1 MSIDHGM
8 GGLHTMS
15 VIRSTSARKLILF
28 VCMLCLSFAL
38 SAPAYAAAK
47 ATAGKSAQAE
57 KRLDAKY
64 AGYEQFIIIDKSENK
79 LYFYELGELVKS
91 FPVATG
97 AKPSYT
103 PEGLF
108 SIAEKIKNRPYY
120 KKKIKGGDPKNPLGD
135 RWLGLKVVKKNGDVS
150 YAYGIHGTNNE
161 KSIGKYVSE
170 GCIRMHNKD
179 VHWLYDQVKTKTPVL
194 IRK

>member
-1 MSIDHGM
+1 
-8 GGLHTMS
+8 MS
-15 VIRSTSARKLILF
+15 VIVPMRLRALALF
-28 VCMLCLSFAL
+28 IVALCLACVAL
-38 SAPAYAAAK
+38 STPAYAAKAK
-47 ATAGKSAQAE
+47 TAATAKDDKTHQLDE
-57 KRLDAKY
+57 KYVK
-64 AGYEQFIIIDKSENK
+64 YEQFIVIDKSENK
-79 LYFYELGELVKS
+79 LYFYELGELIDS

-97 AKPSYT
+97 LKPSYT

-108 SIAEKIKNRPYY
+108 SIVEKIKNRPYY

-135 RWLGLKVVKKNGDVS
+135 RWLGLKVVKNGKTS

-179 VHWLYDQVKTKTPVL
+179 VRWLYDQVKTKTPVF
-194 IRK
+194 IQK